1 MTILSN
7 EHLWGHDGLGLAP
20 GSRLLATIEAGSRWR
35 GAARLNWAALILAS
49 ITLVGLLLRLS
60 AISSMPLWSDEALTL
75 LISKWPVGTLML
87 RAVDPTPGLYYL
99 LHKLLIP
106 DSAGVTGV
114 RAISLVCG
122 VALIPLSALFG
133 AIVGGRRVGLLTAG
147 FVALSAPL
155 IDYSQEARAY
165 ALLTLLV
172 IGSAIGLLLT
182 LRAMIRDNIFH
193 VRPAVIFAISALL
206 AFYTHF
212 VALFWIGPAV
222 VLLALT
228 AARSGDASVQRA
240 TRLTILAM
248 IFFAL
253 PGAARLFA
261 SMTNDIGFDWLPQAS
276 LGQFFAT
283 LAEQILP
290 LGMWSPKP
298 SDPGRASSFVALVLT
313 VFLAGVAYWRAGVR
327 MRQLPADFP
336 ASAQV
341 LAIFLLLPFVLW
353 AFGAL
358 SKPIFMPR
366 TMLWSVPGI
375 LTVIALL
382 LDRLDRRW
390 LMAMTGLAYAAS
402 LAASGTMR
410 IDRQDTRPFQ
420 NEIAR
425 DQQPGDVLM
434 VCRTWRAPELRHAA
448 IALLPL
454 PLLVPLGE
462 DMAMVERSFGS
473 DPRWQ
478 DHFGWLVTRP
488 APKPIPRSILTSG
501 RTWLLASKCNE
512 RDRRRINRWLGP
524 GRWIRVR
531 DDPPTALLPVILW
544 RFDPAQS
551 AKSRPV
557 LDFSGV

>member
-1 MTILSN
+1 MKG
-7 EHLWGHDGLGLAP
+7 WGCP
-20 GSRLLATIEAGSRWR
+20 RGSRLLATIEAGSSLRVV
-35 GAARLNWAALILAS
+35 ARSHLAALILAA
-49 ITLVGLLLRLS
+49 ITLIGLLLRLS
-60 AISSMPLWSDEALTL
+60 AISSVPLWSDEALTL
-75 LISKWPVGTLML
+75 LISKWPVETLML
-87 RAVDPTPGLYYL
+87 RAIDPTPGLYYL

-106 DSAGVTGV
+106 DSAGVAGV

-133 AIVGGRRVGLLTAG
+133 AIVGGRRVGFLTAG
-147 FVALSAPL
+147 LVALSAPL

-172 IGSAIGLLLT
+172 MGSAVGFLLT
-182 LRAMIRDNIFH
+182 LRTMVRDNTFH
-193 VRPAVIFAISALL
+193 VRPAVLFAICALL

-228 AARSGDASVQRA
+228 AARSNDASAQRA
-240 TRLTILAM
+240 ARLTILTM

-253 PGAARLFA
+253 PGAARLYA
-261 SMTNDIGFDWLPQAS
+261 SLTNDIGFDWLPQAS
-276 LGQFFAT
+276 PGQFFAM

-290 LGMWSPKP
+290 LGTWSPKP
-298 SDPGRASSFVALVLT
+298 SDPGRASSFVALLVT
-313 VFLAGVAYWRAGVR
+313 AFLAGCAYWRAGDS
-327 MRQLPADFP
+327 MRRLRIDFP

-341 LAIFLLLPFVLW
+341 LVIFLLLPFLLW

-358 SKPIFMPR
+358 LRPVFMPR
-366 TMLWSVPGI
+366 TMLWSVPGF
-375 LTVIALL
+375 LTAIALL

-390 LMAMTGLAYAAS
+390 LMAMTGLAYASS

-410 IDRQDTRPFQ
+410 IDRQDTRSFQ
-420 NEIAR
+420 NDIAR
-425 DQQPGDVLM
+425 DREPGDVLM

-448 IALLPL
+448 IAPL
-454 PLLVPLGE
+454 TMPLLVPLGE
-462 DMAMVERSFGS
+462 DMAMVEQNFGS

-488 APKPIPRSILTSG
+488 APKPLPRLILTSG
-501 RTWLLASKCNE
+501 RTWLLASSCNE
-512 RDRRRINRWLGP
+512 PDREAINRWLGP
-524 GRWIRVR
+524 GHWVRVR
-531 DDPPTALLPVILW
+531 DDPPIALLRVILW
-544 RFDPAQS
+544 RFDPAQP

>member
-1 MTILSN
+1 VM
-7 EHLWGHDGLGLAP
+7 
-20 GSRLLATIEAGSRWR
+20 
-35 GAARLNWAALILAS
+35 
-49 ITLVGLLLRLS
+49 
-60 AISSMPLWSDEALTL
+60 
-75 LISKWPVGTLML
+75 
-87 RAVDPTPGLYYL
+87 
-99 LHKLLIP
+99 
-106 DSAGVTGV
+106 GV

-182 LRAMIRDNIFH
+182 LRAMIRDNIFD

-327 MRQLPADFP
+327 MRQLRADFP

-390 LMAMTGLAYAAS
+390 LMAMNRLS
-402 LAASGTMR
+402 LCGQPRRKRHDAH
-410 IDRQDTRPFQ
+410 RP
-420 NEIAR
+420 
-425 DQQPGDVLM
+425 PG
-434 VCRTWRAPELRHAA
+434 HAA
-448 IALLPL
+448 
-454 PLLVPLGE
+454 VP
-462 DMAMVERSFGS
+462 
-473 DPRWQ
+473 
-478 DHFGWLVTRP
+478 
-488 APKPIPRSILTSG
+488 
-501 RTWLLASKCNE
+501 E
-512 RDRRRINRWLGP
+512 RDRARSTTGRRADGLPYLASAGIAPCGDRAVTAATAGAVGRRHGNGRAELRLRPALAGP
-524 GRWIRVR
+524 LRLACYPSRAQTNPSI
-531 DDPPTALLPVILW
+531 DPDQWANMVAGEQVQRARSEADQSLARPGAL
-544 RFDPAQS
+544 D
-551 AKSRPV
+551 SR
-557 LDFSGV
+557 SG